1 MSGSARIYLIL
12 SQELMGVIRMRNE
25 KNMFLSD
32 LHTVLTWFSPS
43 YPIGSYAYS
52 HGLEYAVEEGLVKDP
67 QTLLGWIRDLLFFGT
82 GYNDSIIINSIYDS
96 VANDNCVEFDYI
108 SQIANAIKPTKEIA
122 LESYQQ
128 GVSFKNILMDVYSNS
143 NLTFY
148 LNRLDNC
155 ITYPSVVGVAGG
167 IFEVEKK
174 LLLHSY
180 LHAFTSN
187 ILSAALRIMPIGQTE
202 IQKIIFQMKGNV
214 EEMTNKSLGLSL
226 SDLGSSVFISDWAS
240 SKHQNQYTRLFRS

>member
-1 MSGSARIYLIL
+1 
-12 SQELMGVIRMRNE
+12 MRNE

-67 QTLLGWIRDLLFFGT
+67 QTLLVWIRDLLFFGT

-148 LNRLDNC
+148 LNRLDDC

>member
-1 MSGSARIYLIL
+1 
-12 SQELMGVIRMRNE
+12 
-25 KNMFLSD
+25 
-32 LHTVLTWFSPS
+32 
-43 YPIGSYAYS
+43 
-52 HGLEYAVEEGLVKDP
+52 
-67 QTLLGWIRDLLFFGT
+67 
-82 GYNDSIIINSIYDS
+82 
-96 VANDNCVEFDYI
+96 
-108 SQIANAIKPTKEIA
+108 
-122 LESYQQ
+122 
-128 GVSFKNILMDVYSNS
+128 MDVYSNS

-148 LNRLDNC
+148 LNRLDDC

-214 EEMTNKSLGLSL
+214 EEMTNKSNGRRTIPQIFFDEMHIGGYQELRQLEKENKL
-226 SDLGSSVFISDWAS
+226 LDLL
-240 SKHQNQYTRLFRS
+240 K

>member
-1 MSGSARIYLIL
+1 
-12 SQELMGVIRMRNE
+12 MGVIRMRNE

-32 LHTVLTWFSPS
+32 LYTVLTWFSPS

-148 LNRLDNC
+148 LNRLDDC

>member
-1 MSGSARIYLIL
+1 
-12 SQELMGVIRMRNE
+12 MGVIRMRNE

-148 LNRLDNC
+148 LNRLDDC

>member
-1 MSGSARIYLIL
+1 MVAIK
-12 SQELMGVIRMRNE
+12 MRNE
-25 KNMFLSD
+25 KNIPLSD
-32 LHTVLTWFSPS
+32 LHSVLTWFSPS
-43 YPIGSYAYS
+43 YPVGSYAYS
-52 HGLEYAVEEGLVKDP
+52 HGLEYAVEEGLVKDAD
-67 QTLLGWIRDLLFFGT
+67 TLLSWIKDLLFFGT

-96 VANDNCVEFDYI
+96 VAGDNCAEFDNI

-128 GVSFKNILMDVYSNS
+128 GVSFKNILMNVYSNS

-148 LNRLDNC
+148 LKRLEGR

-167 IFEVEKK
+167 IFKVEKN
-174 LLLHSY
+174 LLLYGY

-202 IQKIIFQMKGNV
+202 IQKIIFQMKGSV
-214 EEMTNKSLGLSL
+214 EEMTYKSLDLSL
-226 SDLGSSVFISDWAS
+226 SDLGSSVFVSDWAS
-240 SKHQNQYTRLFRS
+240 SNHENQYTRLFRS

>member
-1 MSGSARIYLIL
+1 
-12 SQELMGVIRMRNE
+12 
-25 KNMFLSD
+25 
-32 LHTVLTWFSPS
+32 
-43 YPIGSYAYS
+43 
-52 HGLEYAVEEGLVKDP
+52 
-67 QTLLGWIRDLLFFGT
+67 
-82 GYNDSIIINSIYDS
+82 
-96 VANDNCVEFDYI
+96 
-108 SQIANAIKPTKEIA
+108 
-122 LESYQQ
+122 
-128 GVSFKNILMDVYSNS
+128 MDVYSNS

-148 LNRLDNC
+148 LNRLADC

>member
-1 MSGSARIYLIL
+1 
-12 SQELMGVIRMRNE
+12 
-25 KNMFLSD
+25 MFLSD

-148 LNRLDNC
+148 LNRLADC

>member
-148 LNRLDNC
+148 LNRLADC
-155 ITYPSVVGVAGG
+155 ITYPSAADK
-167 IFEVEKK
+167 IFEVN
-174 LLLHSY
+174 
-180 LHAFTSN
+180 A
-187 ILSAALRIMPIGQTE
+187 
-202 IQKIIFQMKGNV
+202 
-214 EEMTNKSLGLSL
+214 
-226 SDLGSSVFISDWAS
+226 
-240 SKHQNQYTRLFRS
+240 

>member
-1 MSGSARIYLIL
+1 
-12 SQELMGVIRMRNE
+12 MGVIRMRNE

-67 QTLLGWIRDLLFFGT
+67 QTLLVWIRDLLFFGT

-148 LNRLDNC
+148 LNRLDDC

>member
-1 MSGSARIYLIL
+1 M
-12 SQELMGVIRMRNE
+12 
-25 KNMFLSD
+25 
-32 LHTVLTWFSPS
+32 
-43 YPIGSYAYS
+43 
-52 HGLEYAVEEGLVKDP
+52 KDP

-148 LNRLDNC
+148 LNRRDDC

>member
-1 MSGSARIYLIL
+1 
-12 SQELMGVIRMRNE
+12 MGVIRMRNE

-148 LNRLDNC
+148 LNRLDDC
-155 ITYPSVVGVAGG
+155 ITYPGVVGVAGG

-174 LLLHSY
+174 LLIHSY

>member
-1 MSGSARIYLIL
+1 
-12 SQELMGVIRMRNE
+12 MGVIRMRNE

-32 LHTVLTWFSPS
+32 LQTVLTWFSPS

-148 LNRLDNC
+148 LNRLDDC

>member
-1 MSGSARIYLIL
+1 
-12 SQELMGVIRMRNE
+12 MGVIRMRNE

-148 LNRLDNC
+148 LNRLDDC

-202 IQKIIFQMKGNV
+202 IQKIIFQMKDNV

>member
-1 MSGSARIYLIL
+1 
-12 SQELMGVIRMRNE
+12 MGVIRMRNE

-43 YPIGSYAYS
+43 YPVGSYAYS

-67 QTLLGWIRDLLFFGT
+67 DTLLNWVRDLLFFGT

-96 VANDNCVEFDYI
+96 VAGDNCVEFDYI

-122 LESYQQ
+122 LESYQV
-128 GVSFKNILMDVYSNS
+128 GVSFRNILMDVYSNS

-148 LNRLDNC
+148 LNRLDDC

-167 IFEVEKK
+167 IFEVEKN
-174 LLLHSY
+174 LLLHGY

-226 SDLGSSVFISDWAS
+226 SDLGSSVFISEWAS